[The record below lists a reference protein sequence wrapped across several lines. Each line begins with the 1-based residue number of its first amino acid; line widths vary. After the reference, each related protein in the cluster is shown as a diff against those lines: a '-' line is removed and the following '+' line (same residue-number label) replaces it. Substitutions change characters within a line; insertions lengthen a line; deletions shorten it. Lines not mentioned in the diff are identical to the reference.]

1 MIKIDIFNEGFTIIE
16 NDPLLYARVIDFAIC
31 WDMAFACPSSH
42 QINFTPSYRDL
53 ALIMSEFDSITT
65 YSMEA

>member
-1 MIKIDIFNEGFTIIE
+1 MIKIDIFDEGFTIIE
-16 NDPLLYARVIDFAIC
+16 NDPLLYARVIDFAIR

-53 ALIMSEFDSITT
+53 VLIMSAFDSITT
-65 YSMEA
+65 YSMEG

>member
-1 MIKIDIFNEGFTIIE
+1 MIKIDIFNEVFTIIE
-16 NDPLLYARVIDFAIC
+16 NNPLLYARVIDFAIR
-31 WDMAFACPSSH
+31 WGMAFACPSSH